1 MVYSLIGKFV
11 LMTLF
16 STVHDITTSTI
27 ILKHDVFKIS
37 KWTVQ
42 SKIDFNSD
50 PFKQAKKLLF
60 RKKKVPSHTQHCI
73 LMKIPFIKFNS
84 KALRFVFRFKVKF

>member
-1 MVYSLIGKFV
+1 MVYSLTGKFV

-60 RKKKVPSHTQHCI
+60 SKKKSSKPYPT
-73 LMKIPFIKFNS
+73 LYFNENPIYQVQLQS
-84 KALRFVFRFKVKF
+84 A